1 MGNIGNLFK
10 IALRALLNNKTRSM
24 LTMFGI
30 IIGVASVITMLA
42 IGEGS
47 KQSIQSSI
55 ESMGSNMITIF
66 PSNGQMGGVRQSGSS
81 MQTLKLEDYEALK
94 KDCRHISDI
103 SPLVNSSGQAIYGSN
118 NAPTSIYG
126 VTADYLNVTKYKLK
140 SGKLFSEKDVLRNA
154 KVCVIGQ
161 TVVENL
167 FSENENPIGK
177 YIRFKNIPFQVVGI
191 LEEKGEG
198 SMGNDQDDIVFA
210 PYTSVQKRILAIT
223 HINRIVVSAKSD
235 SETDAAIAEITEIL
249 RQRHNIQG
257 IDPNDFNVRS
267 QKEMLTMMS
276 STMNTLTILLACVA
290 SISLFIG
297 GVGIM
302 NIMYVSVTERTKEIG
317 LRMSIGARG
326 RDIMMQFLIESIL
339 MCITGGL
346 IGIMLGFGA
355 TALLQYFSGCPNSIT
370 TSSVL
375 LSFAVCTITGVFF
388 GWSPARKAAG
398 LDPIEALRYE

>member
-94 KDCRHISDI
+94 KNCRHISDI

-355 TALLQYFSGCPNSIT
+355 TALLQYFSGWPTYIT

>member
-1 MGNIGNLFK
+1 MGNFGNLFK

-55 ESMGSNMITIF
+55 ESMDSNMITIF

-355 TALLQYFSGCPNSIT
+355 TALLQYFSGWPTYIT

-398 LDPIEALRYE
+398 LDPIEALT

>member
-1 MGNIGNLFK
+1 MFK

-140 SGKLFSEKDVLRNA
+140 SGKLFSGKDVLRNA

-355 TALLQYFSGCPNSIT
+355 TALLQYFSGWPTYIT

>member
-1 MGNIGNLFK
+1 MFK

-355 TALLQYFSGCPNSIT
+355 TALLQYFSGWPTYIT

>member
-1 MGNIGNLFK
+1 MFK

-55 ESMGSNMITIF
+55 ESMDSNMITIF

-346 IGIMLGFGA
+346 IGIMRGFGA
-355 TALLQYFSGCPNSIT
+355 TALLQYFSGWPTYIT

-398 LDPIEALRYE
+398 LDPIEALT

>member
-66 PSNGQMGGVRQSGSS
+66 PSYGQMGGVRQSGSS

-355 TALLQYFSGCPNSIT
+355 TALLQYFSGWPTYIT

-375 LSFAVCTITGVFF
+375 LSFAVCTVTGVFF

>member
-1 MGNIGNLFK
+1 M
-10 IALRALLNNKTRSM
+10 
-24 LTMFGI
+24 
-30 IIGVASVITMLA
+30 
-42 IGEGS
+42 
-47 KQSIQSSI
+47 
-55 ESMGSNMITIF
+55 
-66 PSNGQMGGVRQSGSS
+66 
-81 MQTLKLEDYEALK
+81 
-94 KDCRHISDI
+94 
-103 SPLVNSSGQAIYGSN
+103 
-118 NAPTSIYG
+118 
-126 VTADYLNVTKYKLK
+126 
-140 SGKLFSEKDVLRNA
+140 LRNA
-154 KVCVIGQ
+154 KVCVIGR

-249 RQRHNIQG
+249 RHRHNIQG

-355 TALLQYFSGCPNSIT
+355 TALLQYFSGWPTYIT

>member
-355 TALLQYFSGCPNSIT
+355 TALLQYFSGWPTYIT

>member
-257 IDPNDFNVRS
+257 SDPNDFNVRS

-355 TALLQYFSGCPNSIT
+355 TALLQYFSGWPTYIT

-375 LSFAVCTITGVFF
+375 LSFAVCTVTGVFF

>member
-177 YIRFKNIPFQVVGI
+177 YIRFKNIPIQVVGI

-355 TALLQYFSGCPNSIT
+355 TALLQYFSGWPTYIT

>member
-355 TALLQYFSGCPNSIT
+355 TALLQYFSGWPTYIT

-375 LSFAVCTITGVFF
+375 LSFAVCTVTGVFF